1 MNITE
6 SNSPVAENLEA
17 IIQERALNRSEI
29 ARMANMNPRRLYDI
43 IKGYQLIRAR
53 EIKVLAGVLGVDVS
67 ELFQEQKFE
76 TDYII

>member
-17 IIQERALNRSEI
+17 IIQERALNRPEI
-29 ARMANMNPRRLYDI
+29 ARRANMNPRRLYDI
-43 IKGYQLIRAR
+43 IKGYQLIRAQ

-67 ELFQEQKFE
+67 ELFQEQKLK